1 MARNEE
7 KAMAMLNRWVRM
19 KRSLNQK
26 ERGRRP
32 ENPLEIESVSEG
44 EMWRQSVIRELI
56 KKVSDV

>member
-26 ERGRRP
+26 QRDKRP
-32 ENPLEIESVSEG
+32 DNPQNSNTL
-44 EMWRQSVIRELI
+44 
-56 KKVSDV
+56 